1 MIYIGVFFQGLNES
15 RKYIASQGRDM
26 IFFFWKR
33 HSMLYIEM
41 KTEKTYFVL
50 KKWQQSVFFF
60 YNEYCMISF
69 FNNFICIN
77 INCLQLIG
85 PKQNTLSDFWHMIWQ
100 ENVFQIVM
108 LTNLREGIKVC
119 IAFDCV
125 NICELF

>member
-1 MIYIGVFFQGLNES
+1 
-15 RKYIASQGRDM
+15 
-26 IFFFWKR
+26 
-33 HSMLYIEM
+33 
-41 KTEKTYFVL
+41 
-50 KKWQQSVFFF
+50 
-60 YNEYCMISF
+60 MISF

-77 INCLQLIG
+77 INCLYYLG

-125 NICELF
+125 NIRELY